1 MKIVYFQLFVGSED
15 EEDHDEMI
23 SQLAINME
31 EMELDPVL
39 MHLMQWAS
47 THFSIVKKI
56 ATLHDERIEK
66 ETQEADIA
74 KNRQYK
80 KSSRNKPCS
89 SSFSKIFNCPGET
102 KLGGLVVLFS
112 GQNLHQ

>member
-1 MKIVYFQLFVGSED
+1 
-15 EEDHDEMI
+15 MI

-56 ATLHDERIEK
+56 ATLHDEWIEK

-74 KNRQYK
+74 KNCQYE

-89 SSFSKIFNCPGET
+89 SSFGKIFNCPGKT
-102 KLGGLVVLFS
+102 KLGGLVARFS